1 MDWNILGIAPTKE
14 KKAITAAYRQKLRET
29 NPEDKPEE
37 FKALRAAYE
46 EALKLAEK
54 QAEPKQFG
62 SDPVGQWEK
71 ELTELY
77 GDFPRRIDTQ
87 QWKALLDRELC
98 QAPDSRLRVEETLLN
113 FLMKHYRLPRRVWQV
128 LDETFSFCDRRE
140 ELYESYPRD
149 FVDYAIVSG
158 VRNESCLNF
167 DLFRP
172 GEDGEV
178 CDQYYT
184 LYLQILQGTPE
195 ESGPLLEQLKAL
207 SEAHPY
213 GELLGY
219 RSLIN
224 RGRES
229 EGTEGIHT
237 LARRYPSDAGLQYA
251 SAELYLREGNMEEAE
266 PLIREI
272 LRIHPEH
279 IYAGYG
285 LAQCHGARGEYLEAK
300 KIVYELIPQCA
311 ENLNLQAEL
320 HGKLR
325 EWNDALIPIL
335 LKRLQ
340 EETRDTENGLE
351 LAWAYMQ
358 NDRIQEAA
366 EIAQQLDPRST
377 KPCDY
382 YNLYAKVLYRQEK
395 DEAALGQA
403 IELEGCI
410 RSLTA
415 QEDIEKWQKRLPEIL
430 HLQASC
436 LIHLDRNEEAR
447 KKLEAALE
455 LDPRDTGLLSNMAKM
470 LYAMGDY
477 ASAAEVAERQLRI
490 DPESWTTE
498 RLLAVVYYR
507 LHEDRAAIEAVDRAL
522 EQQRWDLDL
531 YTIKAQI
538 LLRNRVWDGVREI
551 LDFLEE
557 TGAPEDISLEYV
569 RARLVEEEQQ
579 DETEALKLY
588 QQLLDR
594 VEEGETLLWES
605 DLCFRVAKLSYH
617 RDMEETA
624 VEKLLKLL
632 DRALEEDPLSEDCL
646 RLKAKLL
653 KDHDRYEEAV
663 EMLLALRKKYPDSL
677 TVLRCLG
684 NLYYGKVKRYAPEA
698 LECFRELL
706 ERSPSPEYCYYA
718 ANCKHYMGDL
728 EGAVALYRRE
738 LELDPDDIDG
748 YNGMA
753 EIRQTQGRYEE
764 TLEYL
769 EQALQIM
776 DSQEEFYDWIV
787 EHKLRVL
794 RRMGHWEQALS
805 AAEAAIEHY
814 DFSQGYELS
823 FDICC
828 QFGQWDRAEEVIKD
842 WTKACKGDTAPLA
855 ARGKLLLMQGK
866 MMKAT
871 LAMGT
876 GKHRMTEEQVEDFRL
891 LLAELEGNAVRQ
903 MSIWAQRVKADP
915 VDDYALMHFAH
926 ALWRYGDVERAQKIA
941 AKALKHLDAI
951 LERYRIDE
959 AIYRSRRS
967 LVLAIL
973 GREEEARQELKRTR
987 ALSLCNFCPYGSCK
1001 DADVYEAMIEEI
1013 IGDPRK
1019 ALDLCRR
1026 GREKWPD
1033 ETDFTAIEAALKKKG
1048 VK

>member
-1 MDWNILGIAPTKE
+1 MNWFVLGIEPTKD
-14 KKAITAAYRQKLRET
+14 KKVITAAYRQKLRET

-54 QAEPKQFG
+54 QEAPKQFG

-71 ELTELY
+71 QLCELY
-77 GDFPRRIDTQ
+77 GDFRRRIDPQ
-87 QWKALLDRELC
+87 QWRPLLEQELC
-98 QAPDSRLRVEETLLN
+98 QAPDTRLRVEETLLK
-113 FLMKHYRLPRRVWQV
+113 FLMKHYRLPQRVWQL

-149 FVDYAIVSG
+149 FVDYAIISG
-158 VRNESCLNF
+158 VRNEPNLNY

-184 LYLQILQGTPE
+184 LYLQIIQGSPD
-195 ESGPLLEQLKAL
+195 ESGPLLEQLEAL
-207 SEAHPY
+207 SEFHPY
-213 GELLGY
+213 GKLIGY
-219 RSLIN
+219 RNLISS
-224 RGRES
+224 GREA
-229 EGTEGIHT
+229 EGVEGIHA
-237 LARRYPSDAGLQYA
+237 LARSYPSDTGLLYA
-251 SAELYLREGNMEEAE
+251 SAELYLREGNVETAE
-266 PLIREI
+266 PLLREI
-272 LRIHPEH
+272 LRMNPEH

-285 LAQCHGARGEYLEAK
+285 LAQCYGARGEYLEAK
-300 KIVYELIPQCA
+300 KLVYELIPQSA

-320 HGKLR
+320 HAKLQ
-325 EWNDALIPIL
+325 EWNEALIPIL
-335 LKRLQ
+335 LQRWQ
-340 EETRDTENGLE
+340 EEPADTENGIQ

-358 NDRIQEAA
+358 NERIQEAE
-366 EIAQQLDPRST
+366 EIAQQLDPQRT

-382 YNLYAKVLYRQEK
+382 YNLYAKVLYRREK
-395 DEAALGQA
+395 DEAALSHA
-403 IELEGCI
+403 IELERCI

-430 HLQASC
+430 QLQASC
-436 LIHLDRNEEAR
+436 LMNLERQGEA
-447 KKLEAALE
+447 KEKLEAALE
-455 LDPRDTGLLSNMAKM
+455 LDPHNTEQLCNMSKL

-477 ASAAEVAERQLRI
+477 AYAAEIAQRQLRLE
-490 DPESWTTE
+490 PESWTAE

-522 EQQRWDLDL
+522 EYQRWDLDL

-538 LLRNRVWDGVREI
+538 LLRNQVWEGVHEI
-551 LDFLEE
+551 LNFLEE
-557 TGAPEDISLEYV
+557 TGAPQDISVEYV

-579 DETEALKLY
+579 DKAKALKLY
-588 QQLLDR
+588 KQLLDR
-594 VEEGETLLWES
+594 VEEGELLLWDS
-605 DLCFRVAKLSYH
+605 DLYFRVAKLSQTPEM
-617 RDMEETA
+617 DDAA
-624 VEKLLKLL
+624 VEELLQLL
-632 DRALEEDPLSEDCL
+632 DRALEQDRLNEDCL

-663 EMLLALRKKYPDSL
+663 EMFLALREKDPDSL
-677 TVLRCLG
+677 MILRSLG
-684 NLYYGKVKRYAPEA
+684 SLYYEKVKRYAPEA
-698 LECFRELL
+698 LECFEQIL
-706 ERSPSPEYCYYA
+706 ERSPSPECCFFA

-728 EGAVALYRRE
+728 EGAAAFFRRE

-753 EIRQTQGRYEE
+753 DIRETQGRYEE
-764 TLEYL
+764 ALEYL

-776 DSQEEFYDWIV
+776 DSHGEFYDWIV

-794 RRMGHWEQALS
+794 RRMGCWEQALS
-805 AAEAAIEHY
+805 AAGAAIEHY
-814 DFSQGYELS
+814 DFPQGYELS

-828 QFGQWDRAEEVIKD
+828 QFGQWDRAEEVIKE

-876 GKHRMTEEQVEDFRL
+876 AKHRMTEEQVVDFRL

-941 AKALKHLDAI
+941 AKALKRLDAI

-959 AIYRSRRS
+959 ALYRSRRS

-973 GREEEARQELKRTR
+973 GRGEEARQELSRTR
-987 ALSLCNFCPYGSCK
+987 DLSLCSFCPYGSCK

-1013 IGDPRK
+1013 LGDPKK
-1019 ALDLCRR
+1019 ALELCRK
-1026 GREKWPD
+1026 GREKWQD
-1033 ETDFTAIEAALKKKG
+1033 ETDFAAIEAALKKKG